1 MLDHDLALG
10 ADPVALLAG
19 QLNPAAAKAVRS

>member
-19 QLNPAAAKAVRS
+19 RLDPAAAKAARS